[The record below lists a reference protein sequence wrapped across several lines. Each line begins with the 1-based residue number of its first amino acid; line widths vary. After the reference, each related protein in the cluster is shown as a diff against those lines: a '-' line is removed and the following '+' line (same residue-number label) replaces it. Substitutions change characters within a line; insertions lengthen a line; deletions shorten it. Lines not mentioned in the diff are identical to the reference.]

1 MPNTPKIET
10 IFGRVTQEEFDK
22 KQNKFNKDFVVN
34 AKKPSGNVRKKTEN
48 MSDAEIIAERALSG
62 KRKEYTPI
70 LRKPYL
76 SAKKK
81 VSEEFDKIKSDP
93 EYFVPEGRKT
103 GYGESRLNDL
113 NDGTG
118 TQNYRVTRK
127 MRELAAERNTQNKAA
142 GGVVKPRGYG
152 MARGGKA
159 CKMM

>member
-1 MPNTPKIET
+1 MPNTPKMSKANT
-10 IFGRVTQEEFDK
+10 LKRFDMPSMPAIK
-22 KQNKFNKDFVVN
+22 SSPSPRMTS
-34 AKKPSGNVRKKTEN
+34 KPSGNVRKKTEN

>member
-1 MPNTPKIET
+1 MPNTPKMSKANT
-10 IFGRVTQEEFDK
+10 LKRFDMPSMPAIK
-22 KQNKFNKDFVVN
+22 SSPSPRMTP
-34 AKKPSGNVRKKTEN
+34 KPSGNVRKKTEN
-48 MSDAEIIAERALSG
+48 MSDAEIIAERTLSG

-81 VSEEFDKIKSDP
+81 VSEEFDQIKSDP